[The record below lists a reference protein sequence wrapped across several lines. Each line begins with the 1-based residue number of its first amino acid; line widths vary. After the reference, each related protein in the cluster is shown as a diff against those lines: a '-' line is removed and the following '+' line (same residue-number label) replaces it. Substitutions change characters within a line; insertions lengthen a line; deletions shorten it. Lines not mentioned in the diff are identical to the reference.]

1 MLTAH
6 STLSFP
12 GNTNCKTWK
21 DCLEQLFEDWGVN
34 SSRQIKEDQNSNTT
48 EVPVSLPWLF
58 PLVCPKT
65 ELNTLPAGT
74 RHRQRARR
82 CPVALAQGA
91 GKKTPDIQR
100 VGEVPHFF
108 PPLCSLRPQPP
119 RAAWGNRSLQD
130 QNSGGGEH
138 SSGFSRTVVPR
149 GWGQSSRYFFLSLVF
164 LSVFLYCLN
173 WGCGHRCGSSWWNR
187 IMKSN
192 FLVKKGKVWWN

>member
-21 DCLEQLFEDWGVN
+21 DCLEQLFEGWGVN

-74 RHRQRARR
+74 RHWQRARR

-91 GKKTPDIQR
+91 GKKTPDTQS
-100 VGEVPHFF
+100 GGNPSFF
-108 PPLCSLRPQPP
+108 SSSLFSQAIAPKS
-119 RAAWGNRSLQD
+119 SLGQQEPAGPELWRGRTFLWVQ
-130 QNSGGGEH
+130 QNSGSKRMG
-138 SSGFSRTVVPR
+138 PKLAI
-149 GWGQSSRYFFLSLVF
+149 FFLSLVF
-164 LSVFLYCLN
+164 LFFSIACTGDV
-173 WGCGHRCGSSWWNR
+173 GTDVEVHGGTE
-187 IMKSN
+187 
-192 FLVKKGKVWWN
+192 